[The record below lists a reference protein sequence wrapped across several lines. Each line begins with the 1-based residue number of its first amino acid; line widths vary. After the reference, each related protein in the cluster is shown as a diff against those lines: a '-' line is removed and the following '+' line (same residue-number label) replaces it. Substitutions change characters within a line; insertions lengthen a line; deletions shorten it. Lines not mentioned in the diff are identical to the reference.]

1 MVRVFSFLRM
11 RPTSRGMQHTLN
23 IIGGG
28 MAGSEAAWQ
37 AANAGLR
44 VIIHEMRPKVA
55 TFAHRTG
62 NLGEMVCSNSFRSD
76 DHEQNAVG
84 LLHWEMMQAN
94 GLIMQTAYKH
104 RLPAGGALAVDR
116 DPFAESVTAA
126 LKAHP
131 NISVSYD
138 EITALPQ
145 DGHWIIATGPLTS
158 GALAEAIQKET
169 GAEALAFF
177 DAIAPIV
184 YHDSV
189 NMDVAWMQSRYDK
202 GETIEEQTA
211 YLNCPMTKAQ
221 YEAFI
226 DALLE
231 ADKTEFKEGETAG
244 YFDGCLPIE
253 VMAER
258 GRETLRFGPMKPV
271 GLTNAHDPLNK
282 PYAVVQLRRDN
293 ALGTLYNI
301 VGFQTKMKYG
311 AQKAVFKMIP
321 GLEDAEFARLGG
333 IHRNTFINSPTLL
346 DDQMRLRSRPN
357 IRFAGQITGVE
368 GYVES
373 AAMGLL
379 AGRMAVAE
387 LTGQTLDPVPNT
399 TAMGALVTHITGG
412 AEAKTFQP
420 MNVNFGLFPP
430 LDGVKGGRRGRK
442 DRYKGYT
449 DRAKADWQAWL
460 APQAQ
465 AAE

>member
-1 MVRVFSFLRM
+1 M
-11 RPTSRGMQHTLN
+11 TQTLD

-37 AANAGLR
+37 AAQAGIAVRL
-44 VIIHEMRPKVA
+44 HEMRPKVG

-62 NLGEMVCSNSFRSD
+62 DLAEMVCSNSFRSD
-76 DHEQNAVG
+76 DDTSNAVG
-84 LLHWEMMQAN
+84 LLHWEMRAAD
-94 GLIMQTAYKH
+94 GLIMEMADRH

-116 DPFAESVTAA
+116 DAFSAAVTER
-126 LKAHP
+126 LRAHP
-131 NISVSYD
+131 LI
-138 EITALPQ
+138 EIVEGEVTALPD
-145 DGHWIIATGPLTS
+145 DGTWIVATGPLTGS
-158 GALAEAIQKET
+158 RLAEAIA
-169 GAEALAFF
+169 AEAGQDALAFF

-184 YHDSV
+184 HADSID
-189 NMDVAWMQSRYDK
+189 MSVAWRQSRYDK
-202 GETIEEQTA
+202 GETEEERTA
-211 YLNCPMTKAQ
+211 YINCPMDRDR

-226 DALLE
+226 DALLAAE
-231 ADKTEFKEGETAG
+231 KTEFKEGETAG

-258 GRETLRFGPMKPV
+258 GRETLRHGPMKPV
-271 GLTNAHDPLNK
+271 GLTNQHQPDIKAH
-282 PYAVVQLRRDN
+282 AVVQLRRDN

-311 AQKAVFKMIP
+311 AQTSVFRMIP
-321 GLEDAEFARLGG
+321 GLEEARFARLGG

-346 DDQMRLRSRPN
+346 DDQMRLRSRPH

-379 AGRMAVAE
+379 AGRLAAAE
-387 LTGQTLDPVPNT
+387 LQGRTLPELPKT
-399 TAMGALVTHITGG
+399 TAMGALVNHITGG
-412 AEAKTFQP
+412 ADAKTFQP

-430 LDGVKGGRRGRK
+430 VEAKGGRRNRAT
-442 DRYKGYT
+442 RYLAYT
-449 DRAKADWQAWL
+449 DRAKADWTAWL
-460 APQAQ
+460 GAATVRE